1 MPDGTDMPDEI
12 GGAPEGGVR
21 PLASAL
27 KTLALLDHL
36 SHSRRPVRLSVLS
49 RELGAGRATIYQR
62 LVTLMAAGWVEQ
74 TAEGA
79 FRLTLRAARLS
90 QAATEQAG
98 LGDRTLSVL
107 EGLCA
112 ATGEA
117 ASLAVLEDGVPRI
130 VQRVEPNGVLR
141 VEMRVGA
148 AMDLEGSA
156 SGRVL
161 LAYLDPAKARRLAPG
176 LDPAILEDVRMNG
189 HSISSGRTMEG
200 IRAAAVP
207 VFGHDGA
214 CAAALSLVAP
224 AQRFAPDGWIEPLR
238 AAAQRLRAILEGRP
252 A

>member
-1 MPDGTDMPDEI
+1 MPDGYEA
-12 GGAPEGGVR
+12 GEESGEAAESGVR

-36 SHSRRPVRLSVLS
+36 GQVRQPVRLATLS
-49 RELGAGRATIYQR
+49 RQLGAGRATIYQR

-74 TAEGA
+74 TSEGY
-79 FRLTLRAARLS
+79 FRLTLRAARVA

-98 LGDRTLSVL
+98 LGARTLPVL
-107 EGLCA
+107 EQLSA
-112 ATGEA
+112 ETGEA
-117 ASLAVLEDGVPRI
+117 ASLAVLEGDLPCI
-130 VQRVEPNGVLR
+130 VQRVEPQGVLR

-148 AMDLEGSA
+148 TMDLAGSA

-161 LAYLDPAKARRLAPG
+161 LAHLDPARARRLAPE
-176 LDPAILEDVRMNG
+176 LDPAILAAVRESG
-189 HSISSGRTMEG
+189 HSISSGQTMEG

-224 AQRFAPDGWIEPLR
+224 VQRFAPDGWIQPLR
-238 AAAQRLRAILEGRP
+238 AAADALRAIMEGRT

>member
-1 MPDGTDMPDEI
+1 MPDGFDIEEE
-12 GGAPEGGVR
+12 GEGASEGGVR
-21 PLASAL
+21 PLGSAL

-36 SHSRRPVRLSVLS
+36 GRARSAVRLATLS
-49 RELGAGRATIYQR
+49 RELGIGRATIYQR

-74 TAEGA
+74 TSEGL
-79 FRLTLRAARLS
+79 FRLTLRAARVA

-98 LGDRTLSVL
+98 LGARTLPIL
-107 EGLCA
+107 ERLSA
-112 ATGEA
+112 ETGEA
-117 ASLAVLEDGVPRI
+117 ASLAVLEGDAPCI
-130 VQRVEPNGVLR
+130 VQRVEPQGVLR

-148 AMDLEGSA
+148 TMALAGSA

-161 LAYLDPAKARRLAPG
+161 LAYLPPERARRMAPE
-176 LDPAILEDVRMNG
+176 LDPAILEAVRQSG
-189 HSISSGRTMEG
+189 HSISSGQTMEG

-224 AQRFAPDGWIEPLR
+224 VQRFAPDGWIQPLR
-238 AAAQRLRAILEGRP
+238 DAAEALRAIMEGRP